1 MTGSKRGARTLR
13 AGLLA
18 LVASLAALLAPPA
31 PAAAETVIKLATLVP
46 DGSVW
51 DKALRRM
58 GAEWGRAT
66 DGRVDL
72 RVYPGGVA
80 GDEPDVI
87 RKMRIGQIQAGT
99 ITISGLAEID
109 PAFRVLGIPL
119 FYDSYEELFEVLDR
133 LEPTLAEKLRS
144 RGFELVHW
152 GHAGWVRLFS
162 EKPIRTIDDLRPLK
176 IFVWAGEDETVQ
188 WWVRNGFKPVA
199 LAATDIMTGLQT
211 GMIEVLPTTPLA
223 ALSLQWFRQTP
234 YMSELGLAPLVGATI
249 VTRRAW
255 ERISEADRAAIRAT
269 ARKLEA
275 ELEREIPAQDDRAI
289 REMRNRGLESVPVV
303 GSAEWH
309 ATATVFAR
317 TMRESM
323 VPPEVYDQALAAR
336 DAFRRRAAA
345 EGGR

>member
-1 MTGSKRGARTLR
+1 MSGRRPLVGAALA
-13 AGLLA
+13 AGLALLA
-18 LVASLAALLAPPA
+18 LSAAAA

-58 GAEWGRAT
+58 GAEWSRAT
-66 DGRVDL
+66 SGRVAL

-87 RKMRIGQIQAGT
+87 RKMRIGQIHAGT
-99 ITISGLAEID
+99 ITISGLSEID

-119 FYDSYEELFEVLDR
+119 FYDSYEELFEVLER
-133 LEPTLAEKLRS
+133 LEPTFAEKLRGK
-144 RGFELVHW
+144 GFELVHW

-162 EKPIRTIDDLRPLK
+162 AKPIGTIDELKALK

-188 WWVRNGFKPVA
+188 WWVRNGYKPVA

-255 ERISEADRAAIRAT
+255 EKISEEDRAAIRAA

-275 ELEREIPAQDDRAI
+275 DLEREIPSQDETAI
-289 REMRNRGLESVPVV
+289 REMRSRGLEVVP
-303 GSAEWH
+303 
-309 ATATVFAR
+309 TADAAAWRSEAAVFAR
-317 TMRESM
+317 TMRETM
-323 VPPEVYDQALAAR
+323 VPPEVYDEALAAR
-336 DAFRRRAAA
+336 EASRRRNAAG
-345 EGGR
+345 GGR